1 MKFPRFWL
9 KKELNNERVNERMK
23 NKLFAKLK
31 FETAKK
37 VVISGPSGFLGSQV
51 VDYFTE
57 YNLYRQEHNQEPN
70 EIILLSSSP
79 GTDTRL
85 FDHSLTRSLT
95 HYLTWFL

>member
-1 MKFPRFWL
+1 
-9 KKELNNERVNERMK
+9 MK

-31 FETAKK
+31 YETAKK

-57 YNLYRQEHNQEPN
+57 FNLYRQEHNLEPN

-79 GTDTRL
+79 GTDIHL
-85 FDHSLTRSLT
+85 FDHSLPRLLT
-95 HYLTWFL
+95 